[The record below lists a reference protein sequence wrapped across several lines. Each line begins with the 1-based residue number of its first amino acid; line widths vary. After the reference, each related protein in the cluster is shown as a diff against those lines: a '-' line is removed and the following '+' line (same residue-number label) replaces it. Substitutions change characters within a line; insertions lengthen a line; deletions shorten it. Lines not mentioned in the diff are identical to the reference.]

1 MSWKLSCRP
10 ICTRLHYSG
19 DSCQICQFATHR
31 FMSEARA
38 LVNVIGNGVAT
49 IAVARSEGEL
59 DASKM
64 DAVLS
69 GRVSESE
76 QAQKALPNR
85 TEKSGPGPE
94 PGVEGGRRRS
104 SRPTVARRSPS
115 EAGVSRTVGFWRW
128 SSTVKGPF

>member
-10 ICTRLHYSG
+10 IFTRLHHG
-19 DSCQICQFATHR
+19 RDSCQICQFATHR

-69 GRVSESE
+69 GRASEPE
-76 QAQKALPNR
+76 QAQNAFAEQER
-85 TEKSGPGPE
+85 E
-94 PGVEGGRRRS
+94 VR
-104 SRPTVARRSPS
+104 
-115 EAGVSRTVGFWRW
+115 AGT
-128 SSTVKGPF
+128 